1 MDLHVFQLCCPWV
14 STYAC
19 VMWWWPLSS
28 MLARLTGLTNPSI
41 VTPTKTGQSQAAA
54 AKPGTQYCE
63 LLELRWGEG
72 SCLSSS
78 GQNILTSGVCWHG
91 MGMTRCEHL
100 RSQQNGSPGRCRVA
114 ASCPVMDI
122 AINTHLSVG
131 YYHPTPP
138 PPWHSDTGRRLQ
150 NICRQGASDRIL

>member
-1 MDLHVFQLCCPWV
+1 MVDKNDLV

-19 VMWWWPLSS
+19 VMWWWPLLS
-28 MLARLTGLTNPSI
+28 LCWPGWLGWLIPPLLPQQRLGRARPRPPSQGHNI
-41 VTPTKTGQSQAAA
+41 VNYWSWD
-54 AKPGTQYCE
+54 E
-63 LLELRWGEG
+63 E

-91 MGMTRCEHL
+91 MEMTWCEHL
-100 RSQQNGSPGRCRVA
+100 RSQKNGSPGRCRVA